1 MTSIEEI
8 RTKIINRNEL
18 EGIAAD
24 LESTG
29 KQAVFTNGC
38 FDIMHAGHVSY
49 LGAARNQG
57 DLLVVGL
64 NSDRSVATIKG
75 PSRPIVAQEMRAQ
88 VLAALESVDYIVV
101 FDALD
106 PLQVILALKPDVL
119 VKGADWEEDQIIG
132 AREVKA
138 AGGQVVRVPL
148 VPEISTSAI
157 IRQILKNSA
166 ALQES

>member
-1 MTSIEEI
+1 MG
-8 RTKIINRNEL
+8 KLYEL
-18 EGIAAD
+18 VD
-24 LESTG
+24 L
-29 KQAVFTNGC
+29 QAIVAKERQAGRRVVFTNGC

-49 LGAARNQG
+49 LGAARSQG

-64 NSDRSVATIKG
+64 NSDRSVVTIKG
-75 PSRPIVAQEMRAQ
+75 PSRPIVAQQMRAQ
-88 VLAALESVDYIVV
+88 VLAALESVDYIVI
-101 FDALD
+101 FDDPD

-138 AGGQVVRVPL
+138 AGGQVIRVPL

-157 IRQILKNSA
+157 IRRILKNSA
-166 ALQES
+166 ALQDS